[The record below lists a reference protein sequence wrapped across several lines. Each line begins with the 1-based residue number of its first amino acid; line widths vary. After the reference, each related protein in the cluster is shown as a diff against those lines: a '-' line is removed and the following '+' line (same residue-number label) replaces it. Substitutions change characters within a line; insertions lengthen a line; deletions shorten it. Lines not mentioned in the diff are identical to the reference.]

1 MLQTDKSIAKFM
13 IDFSTKISSA
23 IYSTEKQVTYFGYF
37 PISFEKSLIFGH
49 TPQNKLLSWPF
60 FLKKV
65 HLITT
70 LPKCQVGV
78 KPWQSWF

>member
-1 MLQTDKSIAKFM
+1 M
-13 IDFSTKISSA
+13 
-23 IYSTEKQVTYFGYF
+23 EKQVTYFGYF
-37 PISFEKSLIFGH
+37 SISFEKSLIFGH
-49 TPQNKLLSWPF
+49 THKINFYPGF